1 MKKIIIAL
9 MALIITFGLLG
20 IGTYGVFAKPE
31 TDNNNKIDNGTLTLN
46 VQGSNVALKVQG
58 KNVANEAYTFENIS
72 PGDSGGWVNV
82 QNLFDG
88 MSWTVQNAG
97 TIDGTLEVS
106 IEDIVDNSPEL
117 STQIKPQMR
126 AHGVLVMESSNL
138 RNLPTY
144 KMDLASG
151 EEVTIDIAWK
161 FYEAAGNECQGAV
174 TKLNVKFYISAPSP
188 DTPTIATIAP
198 TVTPTLEVAGITEP
212 LIEVLGFT
220 GLNPIIPIGGI
231 LIMVLGAAMV
241 TFSVV
246 VKKKSG

>member
-31 TDNNNKIDNGTLTLN
+31 TDNNIDNGTLKLN
-46 VQGSNVALKVQG
+46 VRGR
-58 KNVANEAYTFENIS
+58 NVANEAYTFENIS

-88 MSWTVQNAG
+88 MSWTVQNTG
-97 TIDGTLEVS
+97 TLDGTLEVS
-106 IEDIVDNSPEL
+106 IEDIVDNSPKL
-117 STQIKPQMR
+117 STQIRPQMR
-126 AHGVLVMESSNL
+126 ADGVLVMESSNL

-144 KMDLASG
+144 QRDLASG

-161 FYEAAGNECQGAV
+161 FYEAAGNEYQGAI

-188 DTPTIATIAP
+188 DTPTIATIIP

-212 LIEVLGFT
+212 FLEVLGISELPFT
-220 GLNPIIPIGGI
+220 GLNPIIPISGIPTILAGGLMLI
-231 LIMVLGAAMV
+231 LSRRRR
-241 TFSVV
+241 FRR
-246 VKKKSG
+246 K